1 MAKYQQRIG
10 RVRKRRLYI
19 RSDIWTLSWNINAG
33 IQGTDSGAKDI
44 WDGENMCGQ
53 RLENE
58 KTFDKSRNEC
68 LDVGQVRE
76 CGKRFWTRS
85 PACLGRRALC
95 QRQGSIGRATYRTDP
110 FRLVGNRW
118 SFRKL
123 FKNWV
128 QLRVSLI
135 CASVLLKFS
144 LSTDKHYKLAIKCSK
159 VLMWEVKN
167 DYIRR
172 KDCNIK
178 E

>member
-1 MAKYQQRIG
+1 MF
-10 RVRKRRLYI
+10 RKESLMPE
-19 RSDIWTLSWNINAG
+19 AG
-33 IQGTDSGAKDI
+33 FHRQSHIQNWSI
-44 WDGENMCGQ
+44 Q
-53 RLENE
+53 I
-58 KTFDKSRNEC
+58 
-68 LDVGQVRE
+68 
-76 CGKRFWTRS
+76 TR
-85 PACLGRRALC
+85 
-95 QRQGSIGRATYRTDP
+95 
-110 FRLVGNRW
+110 GNRS